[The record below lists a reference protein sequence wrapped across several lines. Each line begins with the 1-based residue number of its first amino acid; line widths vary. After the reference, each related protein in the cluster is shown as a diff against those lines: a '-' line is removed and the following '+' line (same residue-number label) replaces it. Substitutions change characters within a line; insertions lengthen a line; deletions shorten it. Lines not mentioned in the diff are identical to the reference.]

1 MPISIPKSEANAMI
15 RSLATSEKSRRSFKI
30 AMTIFSVAVLSLCT
44 AAATIALM
52 PDIMKAINP

>member
-1 MPISIPKSEANAMI
+1 MPKSEANAMI